1 MWKLKILDVP
11 DWIKISLLLNGID
24 DLNYEMK
31 LNRFH
36 KCSPIYKRDG
46 YYLIANT
53 FVLIEFDNNAWI
65 SFTPE
70 NVKAFQW
77 ELSLFNHRELSLEEF
92 NAFLVLQRAGLLLK
106 EQKELF
112 NLDHFSKSCNKKY
125 FWKTLRHLN

>member
-31 LNRFH
+31 LNGFQQ
-36 KCSPIYKRDG
+36 CSPIYKRDG
-46 YYLIANT
+46 YYLIAKT
-53 FVLIEFDNNAWI
+53 FVLIEIDNNAWI

-70 NVKAFQW
+70 IVKAFQW
-77 ELSLFNHRELSLEEF
+77 ELSLLNHRELSLKEF
-92 NAFLVLQRAGLLLK
+92 NAFLVLQRAGLLSK

-112 NLDHFSKSCNKKY
+112 NLDRFFKSCNKKY
-125 FWKTLRHLN
+125 FWKTLRRLN